1 MPEGLRPV
9 IVSVEDE
16 PASSWF
22 SRSWPAVLMVAAVLI
37 GLALSTLAGSAP
49 TLPPAPTPAPWPG
62 TVSTVMPAANALTS
76 RRALLIL
83 LPGARPDYLHT
94 YITDGTMH
102 NLALLAAGGVVPEY
116 VTPVEPAVTN
126 LNLECLVRGSR
137 PRLSGLFS
145 GAELPALF
153 TAPAVWAWD
162 GQSGPADAV
171 LFWPD
176 TEPDGAGADI
186 FVTLADGSSA
196 VERPDAQPLHTSPAG
211 LALALTDALG
221 QPPALPSPSASGGD
235 FVERLYRRL
244 DWQARAAAWVWSSD
258 SPRTMVIV
266 FDALALAAEAGL
278 LHGEDAYDPL
288 TRAVYHRLDGALG
301 TLFSVVDM
309 ARTATAV
316 GTTNGLLSYQ
326 RVLNL
331 EAVLRDGAPAV
342 PPDAVRI
349 VTAGGTA
356 FLSIHLPADSAPA
369 VQTAYVEGVQ
379 KALEGAAAGDQPAL
393 RRVAAGDAARQ
404 MGWADAGA
412 GDFWVQA
419 APGVVLRAGDPSGEH
434 RAWWEEAGV
443 ADGYASD
450 LPEMR
455 GFFVL
460 AGPGI
465 TPYGLVG
472 PISLLD
478 IAPTLGA
485 LLQMPIPDSVQ
496 GRPLREWM
504 NAN

>member
-9 IVSVEDE
+9 IVSVKDE

-37 GLALSTLAGSAP
+37 GLALSTLAGRAP
-49 TLPPAPTPAPWPG
+49 APPPAPTPAPWPG

-116 VTPVEPAVTN
+116 VTPAEPAVTN

-137 PRLSGLFS
+137 PRLSGLFN
-145 GAELPALF
+145 GTELPALF

-162 GQSGPADAV
+162 GQSGQADAV

-186 FVTLADGSSA
+186 FVTLANGSSTA
-196 VERPDAQPLHTSPAG
+196 KRPDAQPLHTFPDG
-211 LALALTDALG
+211 LAPAITDALG
-221 QPPALPSPSASGGD
+221 QPPASAGD
-235 FVERLYRRL
+235 FVERVYRRL
-244 DWQARAAAWVWSSD
+244 DWQARAAAWVWSSY
-258 SPRTMVIV
+258 SPRSMVIT

-278 LHGEDAYDPL
+278 LHGEDVYDPL
-288 TRAVYHRLDGALG
+288 MRTAYRRLDGALG

-309 ARTATAV
+309 AQTVTAV
-316 GTTNGLLSYQ
+316 GTPNGLLSYQ

-356 FLSIHLPADSAPA
+356 LLSIHLPADSAPA

-379 KALEGAAAGDQPAL
+379 EALEGAAAGDQPAL
-393 RRVAAGDAARQ
+393 RRFAAGDSARQ

-434 RAWWEEAGV
+434 RTWWAEAGF
-443 ADGYASD
+443 ADGYSSD

-455 GFFVL
+455 GFLVL

-485 LLQMPIPDSVQ
+485 LLQIPIPDSVQ